1 MSIRRI
7 FMVLLPVSSKDNLNT
22 GERAYSLNF
31 LIGTRSRI
39 PLSVPLCRGSFYF
52 GKN

>member
-1 MSIRRI
+1 
-7 FMVLLPVSSKDNLNT
+7 MVLLPVSSKDNLNT

-39 PLSVPLCRGSFYF
+39 PLSVPLCLGGSFYF